1 MLFLPELAQ
10 YTDKLLLLENT
21 QSFAELKTL
30 YKYLPSVLEA
40 DMPNEQLRLWAL
52 QATQGKVDRQLLED
66 ALTKS

>member
-30 YKYLPSVLEA
+30 YKYLPSVLEV
-40 DMPNEQLRLWAL
+40 DMPNE
-52 QATQGKVDRQLLED
+52 
-66 ALTKS
+66 